1 MRKPYNSKKT
11 AEEIAQIQKML
22 LNEKDPSKKKQL
34 QLLEKELEIKKE
46 YHQRQEKKL
55 QKEQQLKSL
64 KEELL
69 KRNDFFSANVHWK
82 ISGTTFLNSSKWKGF
97 VNNQH
102 VFNITFRR
110 NIYELTIVPD
120 SKNNLSLEEAVKNA
134 EKILEKFNDTVYEYD
149 YIVERTEQPG
159 AGYYK
164 LTRLDSK
171 QTKELTQQELEEY
184 YIQTPKIGLF

>member
-69 KRNDFFSANVHWK
+69 KRNEFFSANVHWK

-110 NIYELTIVPD
+110 NVYELTIVPD

-134 EKILEKFNDTVYEYD
+134 EKILEKFKT
-149 YIVERTEQPG
+149 
-159 AGYYK
+159 
-164 LTRLDSK
+164 
-171 QTKELTQQELEEY
+171 
-184 YIQTPKIGLF
+184 